1 MTAPDLVLVNANVIT
16 MDPTQ
21 PSARTIGIRAGR
33 ISWVSADDSP
43 PLGDHRGSYETVIDC
58 RGKTVV
64 PGFIDAHC
72 HLVSYAH
79 SLVGLDA
86 GPRNVS
92 SILDI
97 QDLVARAARETQPG
111 SWILGRG
118 YSEFHLAEKRHPTR
132 WDLDAVSPAHP
143 VSIAHHSG
151 HAHLLNSLA
160 LERVG
165 VSMETGD
172 PPNGLIDRDIATA
185 EPTGLLFGM
194 NEILAQFVSPA
205 QESQAD
211 RGVGLAGA
219 TLAAYGVTSVFDASP
234 RNDAGRRDL
243 FRTWTRDN
251 RLPQRVSMAMGW
263 DAFQDMVRDGAYPP
277 DDDAGPPDDGAD
289 PPDDDACPPDDDADP
304 RDDDADPPD
313 DDPVPIAGVKIILHE
328 ITGRLSPSRA
338 ELNEMVMQIH
348 KAGHQAILHAIE
360 QEHIIAAC
368 TAIEEARRA
377 VPPAAGR
384 GHPRHR
390 LEHCSVCP
398 PELAQRLAAAGV
410 TVVTQ
415 PAFVYYNG
423 ERYLKTVPET
433 DLIHLYPVGRLLR
446 SGVAVAGSSDF
457 PVVPP
462 NPLIGMYAAVT
473 RRAENGERVLP
484 EEGVSPGEA
493 LSLFTDS
500 AAKAIGAEALR
511 GSIQPGKLADLAVL
525 SADPT
530 NVAEETIKDIRVDMT
545 LIGGRVV
552 WAR

>member
-16 MDPTQ
+16 MDRALPA
-21 PSARTIGIRAGR
+21 ARTIGIRAGR
-33 ISWVSADDSP
+33 IYSVSPRSAHPPRDSGGP
-43 PLGDHRGSYETVIDC
+43 RPIVIDC

-86 GPRNVS
+86 GPRSVS

-97 QDLVARAARETQPG
+97 RDLVAQAARETPPG

-165 VSMETGD
+165 ISMETGD
-172 PPNGLIDRDIATA
+172 PPDGLIDRAIPTG

-194 NEILAQFVSPA
+194 NEIIAPFVSDTQNSHA
-205 QESQAD
+205 E
-211 RGVGLAGA
+211 RGIGLAGA
-219 TLAAYGVTSVFDASP
+219 SLAACGVTSVHDASA
-234 RNDAGRRDL
+234 RNDPSRRDL
-243 FRTWTRDN
+243 FSRWRQQGH
-251 RLPQRVSMAMGW
+251 LPQRVSMVLGW
-263 DAFQDMVRDGAYPP
+263 DAFQRERYRDA
-277 DDDAGPPDDGAD
+277 AS
-289 PPDDDACPPDDDADP
+289 
-304 RDDDADPPD
+304 PD
-313 DDPVPIAGVKIILHE
+313 DDPVPIVGVKIIVHE
-328 ITGRLSPSRA
+328 ITGRLSPSQA
-338 ELNEMVMQIH
+338 ELNEMVARIH
-348 KAGHQAILHAIE
+348 TAGHQAILHAIE
-360 QEHIIAAC
+360 QQHITAAC
-368 TAIEEARRA
+368 IAIEEARRA
-377 VPPAAGR
+377 APAAGR
-384 GHPRHR
+384 GHPGHR
-390 LEHCSVCP
+390 IEHCSVCP
-398 PELAQRLAAAGV
+398 PELAKRLAAAEV

-423 ERYLKTVPET
+423 ERYLKTVPER
-433 DLIHLYPVGRLLR
+433 DLEHLYPIGRLLR

-462 NPLIGMYAAVT
+462 NPLMGIYAAVT
-473 RRAENGERVLP
+473 RRAENGEQVLP
-484 EEGVSPGEA
+484 EERISPGEA
-493 LSLFTDS
+493 LRLFTDS
-500 AAKAIGAEALR
+500 AAKAIRAEALK
-511 GSIQPGKLADLAVL
+511 GSIRPGKFADLAVL

-530 NVAEETIKDIRVDMT
+530 SVAEEAIKDIQVDMT
-545 LIGGRVV
+545 MIGGRVV
-552 WAR
+552 YERG